1 MIVCTHCIMVDIEE
15 FQIFIKNIVSFTY
28 FAIME
33 DLDKNVFFCQNWEHI
48 YTLIVD
54 VDIDRILI
62 FKTQGIL
69 PF

>member
-33 DLDKNVFFCQNWEHI
+33 DLDKNVFFSQNWEHI

>member
-1 MIVCTHCIMVDIEE
+1 
-15 FQIFIKNIVSFTY
+15 VSFITY

-62 FKTQGIL
+62 FKTQGIH

>member
-1 MIVCTHCIMVDIEE
+1 MYTLYYGRYWLVSNIY
-15 FQIFIKNIVSFTY
+15 KNIVSFTY